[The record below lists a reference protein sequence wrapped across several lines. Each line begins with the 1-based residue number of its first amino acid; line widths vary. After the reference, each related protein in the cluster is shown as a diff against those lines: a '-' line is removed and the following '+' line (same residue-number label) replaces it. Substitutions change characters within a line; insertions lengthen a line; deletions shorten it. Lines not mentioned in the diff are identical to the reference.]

1 MTEDDVERLSV
12 CLRVLSE
19 RSSPILSVFSSKSG
33 QALANMS
40 AIKLKETSKERQ
52 VRMEIYFSIIISYL
66 LSLGEVQVVHNRDR

>member
-66 LSLGEVQVVHNRDR
+66 LCLEEVQVVHNRDR